1 MATEV
6 RLPQWGMG
14 MQEGTILEWR
24 KQVGDPVAE
33 GEELVEVEAAKA
45 IEALLA
51 PAGGVLAKIL
61 VEVGE
66 VVSVRTVIAIIADPG
81 EDFEAVRKQ

>member
-81 EDFEAVRKQ
+81 EDFETVRKQ